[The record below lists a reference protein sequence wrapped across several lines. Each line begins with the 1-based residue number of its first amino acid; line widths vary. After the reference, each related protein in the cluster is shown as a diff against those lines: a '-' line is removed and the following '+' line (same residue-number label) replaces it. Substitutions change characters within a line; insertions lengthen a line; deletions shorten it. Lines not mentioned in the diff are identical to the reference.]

1 VLTVD
6 YHRLDLR
13 PGMTVLDLGCGEG
26 RHAFEAL
33 RRGASVVAV
42 DWGVSEVAT
51 TKKWLGAIAEAGEAG
66 RAGDGKGGTAGDGEA
81 ARYEVVRGDLLA
93 LPFPDASVDRVIA
106 SEVLEHIPDDVTALA
121 EIFRVLRPGGRVAVT
136 VPRYGPERIC
146 WALSDEYH
154 ANEGGHIR
162 IYTAPVVR
170 TRLASVGLT
179 PGASHHAH
187 ALHAPFWW
195 LKCAVGVD
203 KDNAAVRA
211 YHRLLVW
218 DLTKRPW
225 LTRVA
230 ERLLDPLFGKSLVVY
245 ADKPGVRDAGAG
257 GAVSAE
263 REQTAA
269 AR

>member
-6 YHRLDLR
+6 YDRLDLR

-26 RHAFEAL
+26 RHAFEAY
-33 RRGASVVAV
+33 RRGGRVVAV
-42 DWGVSEVAT
+42 DWGQQEVAT
-51 TKKWLGAIAEAGEAG
+51 TKRWLGAIAEAGEAPAEG
-66 RAGDGKGGTAGDGEA
+66 
-81 ARYEVVRGDLLA
+81 RYEVVRGDVTA

-106 SEVLEHIPDDVTALA
+106 SEVLEHVPDDAAAFA
-121 EIFRVLRPGGRVAVT
+121 EIARVLRPGGRVAVT

-162 IYTAPVVR
+162 IYRADVLR
-170 TRLASVGLT
+170 TRLAAAGLT

-195 LKCAVGVD
+195 LKCAVGVERD
-203 KDNAAVRA
+203 PAVVRA
-211 YHRLLVW
+211 YHRFLVW
-218 DLTKRPW
+218 DLMQRPR
-225 LTRVA
+225 LTRAA
-230 ERLLDPLFGKSLVVY
+230 ERVLDPLIGKSLVVY
-245 ADKPGVRDAGAG
+245 ADKPAAAPARGAG
-257 GAVSAE
+257 SWQE
-263 REQTAA
+263 RDAA

>member
-1 VLTVD
+1 
-6 YHRLDLR
+6 
-13 PGMTVLDLGCGEG
+13 VLDLGCGEG
-26 RHAFEAL
+26 RHAFEAF
-33 RRGASVVAV
+33 RRGASVIAV
-42 DWGVSEVAT
+42 DWGVAEVAT
-51 TKKWLGAIAEAGEAG
+51 TKQWLGAIAEAGEAG
-66 RAGDGKGGTAGDGEA
+66 RADDGTP

-93 LPFPDASVDRVIA
+93 LPFPDASVDRVMA
-106 SEVLEHIPDDVTALA
+106 SEVLEHIPDDVTAMA
-121 EIFRVLRPGGRVAVT
+121 EIARVLKPGGRVAVT

-162 IYTAPVVR
+162 IYRRDVVR

-187 ALHAPFWW
+187 ALHAPYWW

-203 KDNAAVRA
+203 RDTAVVRA

-225 LTRVA
+225 LTRAA
-230 ERLLDPLFGKSLVVY
+230 ERVLDPVFGKSLVVY
-245 ADKPGVRDAGAG
+245 ADKPAIARPGAGAG
-257 GAVSAE
+257 TPAE
-263 REQTAA
+263 WERTAA

>member
-1 VLTVD
+1 LLTVD
-6 YHRLDLR
+6 YDRLDLR

-26 RHAFEAL
+26 RHAFEAY
-33 RRGASVVAV
+33 RRGASVIAV
-42 DWGVSEVAT
+42 DWGRSEVET
-51 TKKWLGAIAEAGEAG
+51 TKRWLGAIAEAGEAP
-66 RAGDGKGGTAGDGEA
+66 EH
-81 ARYEVVRGDLLA
+81 ARYEVVRGDLLH
-93 LPFPDASVDRVIA
+93 LPVPDASVDRVMA
-106 SEVLEHIPDDVTALA
+106 SEVLEHIPDDVTAMA
-121 EIFRVLRPGGRVAVT
+121 EIARVLKPGGRVAVT

-162 IYTAPVVR
+162 IYRRDVVR

-187 ALHAPFWW
+187 ALHAPYWW
-195 LKCAVGVD
+195 LKCAVGVNRD
-203 KDNAAVRA
+203 AAIVRA

-225 LTRVA
+225 LTRTA
-230 ERLLDPLFGKSLVVY
+230 ERVLDPVFGKSLVVY
-245 ADKPGVRDAGAG
+245 ADKPAVAPSLRDIGAGAG
-257 GAVSAE
+257 TSSEWE
-263 REQTAA
+263 RTAA